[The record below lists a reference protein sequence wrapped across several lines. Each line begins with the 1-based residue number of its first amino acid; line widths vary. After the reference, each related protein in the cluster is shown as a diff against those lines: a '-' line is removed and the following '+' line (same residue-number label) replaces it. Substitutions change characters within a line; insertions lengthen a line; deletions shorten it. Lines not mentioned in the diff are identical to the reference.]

1 MLDVESG
8 DGCRSTNTVSQESP
22 SKSSCWR
29 YGLWA
34 TVQGGCSLSD
44 STRQLCSTRWHTCL
58 MSMTGPCMMR
68 ACAPVAARPELP
80 VLDHPLNTSGS
91 ACLALVSTLPG
102 LVQCNMPVRVT
113 GSYPVTVSVNQLPE
127 TEAGSTLA
135 VMVFPCCRYM
145 LAISETNTVVIVVI
159 IIIITPTMLR

>member
-68 ACAPVAARPELP
+68 ACAPVAARKCMSRASLHTARPRSVQHARP
-80 VLDHPLNTSGS
+80 RD
-91 ACLALVSTLPG
+91 G
-102 LVQCNMPVRVT
+102 LLSSHGLREPAPRDR
-113 GSYPVTVSVNQLPE
+113 GRKH
-127 TEAGSTLA
+127 
-135 VMVFPCCRYM
+135 PCCYGFSLLSLHAGDKRNQHSGDRSHHHHHHPHHATIR
-145 LAISETNTVVIVVI
+145 LGRSVATRTRE
-159 IIIITPTMLR
+159 